1 VAVAAILESAGS
13 DREGLADVLEVPV
26 TSSCEEPDERDV
38 PELIAVSSTMRVKER
53 GCDVCEGGIIALDV
67 SLRVLEDTSCW
78 LDDFDVVTV
87 SDDDSVVVVCGVFVA
102 ETIRVEALLRVLCC
116 VSLRLLAT
124 LPCPEMVAGY
134 VLAGI

>member
-1 VAVAAILESAGS
+1 VAVAAILEGAGS
-13 DREGLADVLEVPV
+13 GREGLADVLEVPV

-38 PELIAVSSTMRVKER
+38 LEMIAVASTMEVKER
-53 GCDVCEGGIIALDV
+53 GCDVCEGSIIALDV

-87 SDDDSVVVVCGVFVA
+87 SDDDSAVVVCGIFGV
-102 ETIRVEALLRVLCC
+102 ETIRVEPLLRVLCC
-116 VSLRLLAT
+116 VPLRLLAT
-124 LPCPEMVAGY
+124 LPCAEMVAEY